1 MTSSPLLGTGV
12 FLLGGIAAAT
22 YLLPFRGVK
31 GWAYETGWLV
41 CVIAGW
47 LVFPLVFDAFV
58 IPGFWN
64 VLGTASAATL
74 GRSFGFGV
82 LWGVGALCWALMVR
96 YLGIGLGLGVGA
108 GLCAATGTLLPPIC
122 TGHAA
127 DLVATPSARMVLC
140 GVGIALLG
148 IVAVGLAGRLKEG
161 EMSEEAKRKAVAEF
175 DFRKGLVMAVIA
187 GVASAGINFGLQG
200 APELEKAALDAGA
213 SPTWA
218 GMPVLTV
225 VLWGGVL
232 TQVIWVMRRSCG
244 ELVKKWRGE
253 EVERWSGIEVEGA
266 VSPHH
271 STTPPPHHST
281 IFTNLLLSI
290 LVGVIGVMQ
299 FVLQKAGEPL
309 MGGFRY
315 ISFAVLM
322 SSAVFFS
329 AILGVF
335 LGEWKGTSART
346 RSSLA
351 VGIVVLVVG
360 FTVMALAGK

>member
-1 MTSSPLLGTGV
+1 MLTAKPIAGTLV

-41 CVIAGW
+41 SVLAGW
-47 LVFPLVFDAFV
+47 FVFPLVFDAV
-58 IPGFWN
+58 VVPDFWN
-64 VLGTASAATL
+64 VLGAAPAATL
-74 GRSFGFGV
+74 FRSFGFGV

-96 YLGIGLGLGVGA
+96 YLGIGLGLGIGA
-108 GLCAATGTLLPPIC
+108 GLCAATGTLLPPIF

-127 DLVATPSARMVLC
+127 DLVATPSARMVLG

-148 IVAVGLAGRLKEG
+148 IVAVGIAGRLKEG
-161 EMSEEAKRKAVAEF
+161 EMSEEAKKKAVAEF
-175 DFRKGLVMAVIA
+175 DFKKGLVTAIIA

-200 APELEKAALDAGA
+200 APELEKAALASGA

-225 VLWGGVL
+225 VLWGGL
-232 TQVIWVMRRSCG
+232 ATQILWVVWVRLKSG
-244 ELVKKWRGE
+244 K
-253 EVERWSGIEVEGA
+253 VEKLKGGNYA
-266 VSPHH
+266 
-271 STTPPPHHST
+271 T
-281 IFTNLLLSI
+281 ILSNI
-290 LVGVIGVMQ
+290 FLSVLVGIIGVMQ

-309 MGGFRY
+309 MGDFRY
-315 ISFAVLM
+315 VSFAVLM

-335 LGEWKGTSART
+335 LGEWKGTSWRT
-346 RSSLA
+346 KTLLSS
-351 VGIVVLVVG
+351 GIVILAVG
-360 FTVMALAGK
+360 FTVMALGGK

>member
-1 MTSSPLLGTGV
+1 MTANPIAGTAV
-12 FLLGGIAAAT
+12 FLLGGIAAAA
-22 YLLPFRGVK
+22 YLLPFRGVR
-31 GWAYETGWLV
+31 GWPYETGWLV
-41 CVIAGW
+41 SVVAGW
-47 LVFPLVFDAFV
+47 LVFPLAFDAVAVPDFLGV
-58 IPGFWN
+58 IG
-64 VLGTASAATL
+64 SAAPSVL
-74 GRSFGFGV
+74 LRSFGFGV

-127 DLVATPSARMVLC
+127 DLVATPSARMVLV
-140 GVGIALLG
+140 GVGIALAG

-161 EMSEEAKRKAVAEF
+161 EMSEEDKKKAVAEF
-175 DFRKGLVMAVIA
+175 DFKKGLVMAIIA

-200 APELEKAALDAGA
+200 APELEKAALDAGC

-225 VLWGGVL
+225 VLWGGL
-232 TQVIWVMRRSCG
+232 ATQFTWVG
-244 ELVKKWRGE
+244 WKWK
-253 EVERWSGIEVEGA
+253 SGKVQ
-266 VSPHH
+266 
-271 STTPPPHHST
+271 PPHHATSSPFHFST
-281 IFTNLLLSI
+281 VLMNIILSV

-309 MGGFRY
+309 MGDFRY

-329 AILGVF
+329 AILGVV
-335 LGEWKGTSART
+335 LGEWKGTSRRT
-346 RSSLA
+346 RALLSGGVAILA
-351 VGIVVLVVG
+351 VGFI
-360 FTVMALAGK
+360 VMALGGK